1 MGEARVRNLG
11 NASPSSVYVRHRMGA
26 MSVDMSGAWQNDT
39 EVKGGIGM
47 GELIVW
53 VPDDVFVDVENM
65 TQVIGAATVADRSML
80 EELDEDAPTL
90 RLNLSGGMGS
100 IEVRRR

>member
-1 MGEARVRNLG
+1 MHGGGQTRHAWAGTGAEL
-11 NASPSSVYVRHRMGA
+11 ASAGWYA
-26 MSVDMSGAWQNDT
+26 MSVDMRGAWQNDA
-39 EVKGGIGM
+39 EVEGDIGM

-80 EELDEDAPTL
+80 EELDEGAPTL
-90 RLNLSGGMGS
+90 RLDLSGGMGS
-100 IEVRRR
+100 IEVRRH